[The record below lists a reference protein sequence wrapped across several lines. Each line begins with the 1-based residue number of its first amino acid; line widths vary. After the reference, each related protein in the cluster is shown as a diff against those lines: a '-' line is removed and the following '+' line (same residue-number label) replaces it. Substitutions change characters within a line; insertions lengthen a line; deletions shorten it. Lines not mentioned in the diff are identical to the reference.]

1 MARRPRLARLTALA
15 PLAIAALVSPSAL
28 AWTPIDGAQPRW
40 QGFPVFY
47 KVNEA
52 SLPSSI
58 ASIGVAR
65 VDAGFAAWG
74 APDCTSFATMN
85 AGDTNL
91 SNNYNDNQNV
101 IRWESQSWKQSYG
114 PVDSVIGVTAPVW
127 QDQTWKIVDADIVF
141 NNVGFKWNDTGSMG
155 FVDTQSIATHEE
167 GHFLGL
173 GHSSAKNATMYASYS
188 GGTALRVLSQDDV
201 AGVCAL
207 YPSGT
212 TTGTTTGTSTSTG
225 GESCD
230 SCVASSQQSGGA
242 CTGAASA
249 CGKVAACVA
258 LNNCLSTCTS
268 QSCVDACDAKNPDGV
283 APYDAFVAC
292 VCQACANPCAEA
304 CGTGTSTGTT
314 TSSPTGG
321 GGGTTATGTH
331 GVGGGAPTGAGGAAL
346 DDLDDGNDDGFLQM
360 SESGAGCGCIVGSSS
375 TGAGAQ
381 ALAVLA
387 GLVALLRR
395 RRSA

>member
-1 MARRPRLARLTALA
+1 MARLARLTALA
-15 PLAIAALVSPSAL
+15 PLAIAALASPSAL
-28 AWTPIDGAQPRW
+28 AWSPLDAAQPRW
-40 QGFPVFY
+40 QGFPVLY
-47 KVNEA
+47 KINAA

-85 AGDTNL
+85 AGDTPL
-91 SNNYNDNQNV
+91 SNNYQDNQNV

-141 NNVGFKWNDTGSMG
+141 NNVGFNWNDTGSNG

-173 GHSSAKNATMYASYS
+173 GHSTAKNATMYASYS
-188 GGTALRVLSQDDV
+188 GGTALRVLSQDDI

-207 YPSGT
+207 YPSGN
-212 TTGTTTGTSTSTG
+212 TTGTTTTSTG
-225 GESCD
+225 GESCE
-230 SCVASSQQSGGA
+230 SCVESSQQSGGA

-249 CGKVAACVA
+249 CGNEPACVA
-258 LNNCLSTCTS
+258 LNNCLGTCNS
-268 QSCVDACDAKNPDGV
+268 QSCVDACAANNPDGV
-283 APYDAFVAC
+283 APYNAFVAC
-292 VCQACANPCAEA
+292 ACQACANPCADA
-304 CGTGTSTGTT
+304 CGTGTSTGTNT
-314 TSSPTGG
+314 GTNTGTSTSSPTGG

-331 GVGGGAPTGAGGAAL
+331 GVGGGAPTGAGGASL
-346 DDLDDGNDDGFLQM
+346 DEDLDDDTFMQD
-360 SESGAGCGCIVGSSS
+360 ARDTGCSCTVGSSS
-375 TGAGAQ
+375 TGTGAA
-381 ALAVLA
+381 ALAALA

-395 RRSA
+395 RRRA